1 MDLFNEIKEDLK
13 NEMGIV
19 NAKEFNLAYSK
30 CYKQAVSETT
40 HNGHDAKEVLKPIIK
55 ELIDKFY
62 SNRQPKTKVGKI
74 LKTIWNFLK

>member
-1 MDLFNEIKEDLK
+1 MSLYNEIKEDLK
-13 NEMGIV
+13 SEMNLV
-19 NAKEFNLAYSK
+19 DDKQFNLAYSK

-62 SNRQPKTKVGKI
+62 LNRQPKTKVGKI
-74 LKTIWNFLK
+74 LKSIWNFLK

>member
-13 NEMGIV
+13 SELNLV
-19 NAKEFNLAYSK
+19 DDKQFNLAYSK
-30 CYKQAVSETT
+30 CYKQAVSEST

-62 SNRQPKTKVGKI
+62 SNRQPKTKVGKL
-74 LKTIWNFLK
+74 LKSIWNFIK